1 MARVQTIVQLNS
13 DILEA
18 LDEEAAAAHVS
29 RSAIIRQA
37 IMDHLASSKEAQI
50 EHAMVEGYKAI
61 PQNATEEWNG
71 VLEQSRENARRT
83 LERLDA
89 EEDAAG
95 LTW

>member
-13 DILEA
+13 ELIAA
-18 LDEEAAAAHVS
+18 LDAEAEAAGAS
-29 RSAIIRQA
+29 RSAIIRHA
-37 IMDHLASSKEAQI
+37 ITDHLDANRGARIDAALVS
-50 EHAMVEGYKAI
+50 GYKAI
-61 PQNATEEWNG
+61 PQDARDEWG
-71 VLEQSRENARRT
+71 SAIDQSRRSTRRT

>member
-13 DILEA
+13 EILEA
-18 LDEEAAAAHVS
+18 LDEEVTATGVS
-29 RSAIIRQA
+29 RSAIIRHA
-37 IMDHLASSKEAQI
+37 IIDHLASSKQAQI
-50 EHAMVEGYKAI
+50 DHVLAEGYKAI
-61 PQNATEEWNG
+61 PQNATEELNS
-71 VLEQSRENARRT
+71 VLEQSRENTRRT